1 MTFLFIMLNMLIM
14 KTTLI
19 RNIPEDLWHQF
30 KILCAHQDI
39 SMNQKV
45 LDLVREA
52 VEADD
57 EHRQLQ
63 QAFSK
68 GMKRAAAKK

>member
-1 MTFLFIMLNMLIM
+1 MLHMLYCYDM
-14 KTTLI
+14 DTRI
-19 RNIPEDLWHQF
+19 RNIPPDLWHQF
-30 KILCAHQDI
+30 KILCVTEKI

-52 VEADD
+52 VEAN
-57 EHRQLQ
+57 EHQEIV

-68 GMKRAAAKK
+68 GLKKAAAKK